1 MKKTFFFGMLSARG
15 LAHSIMQN
23 VYFPM
28 VLHKQYSMP
37 NEALMSSWVPLGVPF
52 GSCQQQEWSINGRFV
67 HAMHYVRCNRSK
79 QAGCSQSLL
88 NTRFSVSLPTN
99 EVPSLP
105 SFSAVQQFVRSARSQ
120 DV

>member
-1 MKKTFFFGMLSARG
+1 MLSARG

-28 VLHKQYSMP
+28 VLNKQYSMP
-37 NEALMSSWVPLGVPF
+37 NEALMSSWVPHGVPL

-67 HAMHYVRCNRSK
+67 HAMHHVRCNRSK
-79 QAGCSQSLL
+79 KAGCPQSLL
-88 NTRFSVSLPTN
+88 NTQFSVSLPTN
-99 EVPSLP
+99 EALSLP
-105 SFSAVQQFVRSARSQ
+105 SFGAVQQFVRSVRSQ